1 VCACRCAAKACR
13 RLSRDHSAEIAGQED
28 MLSEYDKKDDAW
40 LALRRQLKG
49 RRTGTSSGTVPCM
62 K

>member
-1 VCACRCAAKACR
+1 
-13 RLSRDHSAEIAGQED
+13 

-49 RRTGTSSGTVPCM
+49 RRTGTSSVTVPYM